1 MRSRNLLAIL
11 RLSGGSRHRRGVQRR
26 VEVGN
31 YPAARP
37 MDGARPLS
45 FPQAGSQS
53 HHLAPLRA
61 STMNIG
67 GRPRWPLRDVAA
79 IGCAIRI
86 ETRHSPILQGL
97 RGA

>member
-45 FPQAGSQS
+45 F
-53 HHLAPLRA
+53 LRPDH
-61 STMNIG
+61 N
-67 GRPRWPLRDVAA
+67 
-79 IGCAIRI
+79 RI
-86 ETRHSPILQGL
+86 IWRH
-97 RGA
+97 